1 MPKQE
6 TSKAASSV
14 SEEGS
19 RVSHNLSQSRTT
31 LANPKKRKHAQ
42 RDNAAEVDKAQ
53 ATMMENMQKNTKR
66 LPAFMQSREK
76 EASVKR

>member
-42 RDNAAEVDKAQ
+42 RDNAAEVDKA
-53 ATMMENMQKNTKR
+53 
-66 LPAFMQSREK
+66 
-76 EASVKR
+76 